1 MVNNTLDPVSTT
13 MLSFDIIEYI
23 HSQNGATITDV
34 ANDMDLVKS
43 TAHRHL
49 STLRSAGW
57 LVREGTTFYLSIR
70 FLALGK
76 QAQNRKPEYEIVKPR
91 VSHIAAETGERSQF
105 IVEENGSG
113 VYVHTALGEHA
124 VRTDSGEGKQVP
136 LNTISAGKAILS
148 QMPESRVVEIIDS
161 GKFAKNTKNTI
172 TDKGKIFQEIN
183 KIRELGY
190 AVNEGEST
198 EGLRAVSVPV
208 TAPDGGILG
217 ALGVSGPARRMNPE
231 RIENDI
237 VDLLLGVVNEIE
249 LDIEYV

>member
-1 MVNNTLDPVSTT
+1 MVNNTLDSVSTT
-13 MLSFDIIEYI
+13 LLSFDIVEYVRE
-23 HSQNGATITDV
+23 QNGATITDV

-49 STLRSAGW
+49 STLESAGW

-76 QAQNRKPEYEIVKPR
+76 QAQNRKPEYEIVEPR
-91 VSHIAAETGERSQF
+91 VSHVAAETGERSQF
-105 IVEENGSG
+105 IIEENGYG

-124 VRTDSGEGKQVP
+124 VRTDSGEGRRVP

-148 QMPESRVVEIIDS
+148 QMPESRVVEMIDS
-161 GKFAKNTKNTI
+161 NRFAKTTKNTI
-172 TDKGKIFQEIN
+172 TDKEEMLEEI
-183 KIRELGY
+183 KEIRELGY
-190 AVNEGEST
+190 AINEEEST

-208 TAPDGGILG
+208 TTPNRDVIG

-231 RIENDI
+231 RTKNDI
-237 VDLLLGVVNEIE
+237 VDLLLGVVNELE
-249 LDIEYV
+249 LDIRYA